1 MQLFGMGAG
10 VYGLGVVSRGEGE
23 LWTGD
28 LVLRREREEQVEE
41 VWLPELLEVD
51 DERERFLFAE
61 REGVRP
67 RCVLLVPDC
76 LDFLAEDGDF
86 APDLVDLVRD
96 VDRRCGLVGDFRDF
110 LELRCL

>member
-23 LWTGD
+23 VWTGD
-28 LVLRREREEQVEE
+28 LVLRGEREEQVEE

-51 DERERFLFAE
+51 DERECFLFAD
-61 REGVRP
+61 RDAVRP
-67 RCVLLVPDC
+67 RWVLLVPDC

-86 APDLVDLVRD
+86 VPDFVDFVRD
-96 VDRRCGLVGDFRDF
+96 GDRR
-110 LELRCL
+110 

>member
-23 LWTGD
+23 VWTGD

-51 DERERFLFAE
+51 DERECFLFAD
-61 REGVRP
+61 RDAVRP

-86 APDLVDLVRD
+86 VPDFVDFVRD
-96 VDRRCGLVGDFRDF
+96 GDRR
-110 LELRCL
+110 